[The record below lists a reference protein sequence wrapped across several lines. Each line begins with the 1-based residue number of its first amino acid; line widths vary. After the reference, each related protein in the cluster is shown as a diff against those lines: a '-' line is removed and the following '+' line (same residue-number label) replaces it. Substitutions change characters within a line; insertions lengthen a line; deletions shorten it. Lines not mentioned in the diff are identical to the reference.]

1 MDVSDHFLCGH
12 FDVSA
17 ALFAQLAPKDG
28 TSTVLQYT
36 DNDQQRIKK
45 ELFLFLIHDRF
56 TIVFCFDFTCSQPS
70 ISVYFNDLDWRNQR
84 DLLEYN
90 PDQPVDSDQNTKTG
104 LKDLI
109 HISTSSIPFFE
120 LF

>member
-1 MDVSDHFLCGH
+1 MPQAKIRPKFTC
-12 FDVSA
+12 
-17 ALFAQLAPKDG
+17 LFCKLLYKGAP
-28 TSTVLQYT
+28 
-36 DNDQQRIKK
+36 NDQQRIKK
-45 ELFLFLIHDRF
+45 ELFLFLIHDPF
-56 TIVFCFDFTCSQPS
+56 TIVFCFDFTSNQPS
-70 ISVYFNDLDWRNQR
+70 VSVYFNDLDWRNQR

-90 PDQPVDSDQNTKTG
+90 PDQPVDSEQKTKTG